1 MLIKRVSFAK
11 PLAKA
16 KHMVKTVRNMFD
28 KKQKVP
34 FQPLTPDMLGYKHL
48 AQTAYK
54 PLEEAPQQLRGT
66 GYNLD
71 PGFSGDDT
79 QVMVNPDTKEVVLSY
94 RGTQLN
100 SKKNRWKDIG
110 SDLAIATGM
119 EKFNPRFRKADKHFR
134 QVQAKYGTFGYKFTT
149 TGHSLGGQVSKYVND
164 QNKGKVHK
172 NIAFSR
178 GSSLFDAFRPKQQNT
193 VDVSHKNDWISLGAR
208 LQGGKQHVDTRQQ
221 MSGLK
226 AHNLQTLYA

>member
-1 MLIKRVSFAK
+1 
-11 PLAKA
+11 
-16 KHMVKTVRNMFD
+16 MVKTVPNMFD

-34 FQPLTPDMLGYKHL
+34 VQPLTPDMMRYKHL

-54 PLEEAPQQLRGT
+54 PLDKSANSLKGS

-71 PGFSGDDT
+71 PGLSGDDT
-79 QVMVNPDTKEVVLSY
+79 QVIVNPTTKEVVLSY

-100 SKKNRWKDIG
+100 SKKNRWKDLA

-119 EKFNPRFRKADKHFR
+119 EKFNPRFRNADKHFK
-134 QVQAKYGTFGYKFTT
+134 QVHAKYGTFGYKFTT

-193 VDVSHKNDWISLGAR
+193 YDVSHKNDWISLGAR
-208 LQGGKQHVDTRQQ
+208 LQGGNQYLDTRQQ
-221 MSGLK
+221 RSGLK
-226 AHNLQTLYA
+226 ASNLHSIL

>member
-1 MLIKRVSFAK
+1 M
-11 PLAKA
+11 
-16 KHMVKTVRNMFD
+16 
-28 KKQKVP
+28 
-34 FQPLTPDMLGYKHL
+34 
-48 AQTAYK
+48 
-54 PLEEAPQQLRGT
+54 
-66 GYNLD
+66 
-71 PGFSGDDT
+71 
-79 QVMVNPDTKEVVLSY
+79 
-94 RGTQLN
+94 
-100 SKKNRWKDIG
+100 
-110 SDLAIATGM
+110 
-119 EKFNPRFRKADKHFR
+119 
-134 QVQAKYGTFGYKFTT
+134 
-149 TGHSLGGQVSKYVND
+149 SKYVND